1 MVTKEIAVQKLVLV
15 LFVFLFGDGIQSG
28 LFRRND
34 GAVQCLG
41 FIDHHAGNLIASLN
55 CLQPARGSLGCQL
68 NLLQRTL
75 GGRKIVGIQAQLL
88 QRRANLVVQAL
99 VPIHQILL
107 LVRKQLAVAVGCLHV
122 GYGLLCKDVHKDPK
136 R

>member
-1 MVTKEIAVQKLVLV
+1 MPAAFAHGVMPHSSRKMATRI
-15 LFVFLFGDGIQSG
+15 
-28 LFRRND
+28 
-34 GAVQCLG
+34 
-41 FIDHHAGNLIASLN
+41 GNLIASLN